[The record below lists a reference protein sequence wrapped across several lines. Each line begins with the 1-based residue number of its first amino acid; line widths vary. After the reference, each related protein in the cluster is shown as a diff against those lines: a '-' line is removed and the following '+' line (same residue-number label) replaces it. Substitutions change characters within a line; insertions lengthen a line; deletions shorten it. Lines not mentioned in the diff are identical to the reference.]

1 MIFLKTLYN
10 QSLDWWIKHK
20 SMCYSSVWLTHAR
33 LPHHIFF
40 IFFIFTYCRLANP
53 LSVSVVKITIS
64 GTSFL
69 GNVLKVFFFFF
80 SGDSASAISGLCPQW
95 QRLLMARYLE
105 ISTKVRSRENLGV
118 MRSIQKRM
126 AHAKTC
132 WKLNDE
138 PLNWTKKSDNRGHAF
153 QDSKSDQE
161 EQSFPT
167 TLSFTA
173 GQLVNCSN
181 SSNLKLCVAL

>member
-1 MIFLKTLYN
+1 MLIHKLQKNMIFLKTLYN

-80 SGDSASAISGLCPQW
+80 FWWFSICHLWVVSS
-95 QRLLMARYLE
+95 MAK
-105 ISTKVRSRENLGV
+105 IIDGKILGNFN
-118 MRSIQKRM
+118 KG
-126 AHAKTC
+126 
-132 WKLNDE
+132 
-138 PLNWTKKSDNRGHAF
+138 KKSGKPRCDAINTKAHGTRKNMLETQRRAF
-153 QDSKSDQE
+153 ELDE
-161 EQSFPT
+161 E
-167 TLSFTA
+167 
-173 GQLVNCSN
+173 
-181 SSNLKLCVAL
+181 KW